1 MDNGSAGSEIERSR
15 PTVQAYRELREALE
29 ADDGQDARMI
39 AEATARALD
48 RMAEIEA
55 TFSGECRR
63 AVPFGHL
70 FTVFLPDGSVQVQCT
85 HEPPHVE
92 AG

>member
-1 MDNGSAGSEIERSR
+1 
-15 PTVQAYRELREALE
+15 VQAYQELRAALD
-29 ADDGQDARMI
+29 ADDGRDARVI

-48 RMAEIEA
+48 RMEEIES

-63 AVPFGHL
+63 AVPFGQL

-85 HEPPHVE
+85 HVPPHIE
-92 AG
+92 AR